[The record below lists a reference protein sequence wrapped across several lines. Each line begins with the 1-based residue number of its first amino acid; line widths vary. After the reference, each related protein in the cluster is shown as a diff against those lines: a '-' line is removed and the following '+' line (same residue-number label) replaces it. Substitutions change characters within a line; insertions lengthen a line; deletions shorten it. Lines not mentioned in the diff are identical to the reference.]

1 MNINYNKLDA
11 VSAEITV
18 ELVKADYE
26 QNVSKAIKDYA
37 KRAQMPGFRP
47 GKVPMSL
54 IQKRVGTSFK
64 AEQVEKMASEEL
76 YKYITENK
84 IDILGSPLQSE
95 NQKELDI
102 EKDDFTFVFDVALRP
117 EFDATLSDKD
127 KIAYYDIKVEDKD
140 VDEQVKRMC
149 QQAARPENAEE
160 YQDGDVVRGTLT
172 ELENGAPKEGGLVV
186 ENASLMPRYF
196 KEEEP
201 KKLFEGAK
209 VGSQITFNPAFANK
223 DNDAEMASLLKVSK
237 EDAANYKGDFLL
249 EITEMSRMVPAS
261 LDQDLFD
268 AFYKD
273 SNIKTEEEFRAKIKS
288 EMEQQFAADSDYR
301 FLLDVREYLAK
312 KVGKLEFAEKFLKRI
327 MKANNPKM
335 EDKTI
340 DENYEKSIDELQ
352 WQMERD
358 QLVKQ
363 NEIKVTDEELHQ
375 TAIQAARFQFVQYG
389 INNIPDQYLESYAKN
404 MLEKEEQR
412 TSLVERALETK
423 LSSVLKNV
431 VKLNRKSVTLE
442 EFNKLFEK

>member
-1 MNINYNKLDA
+1 MNIQLKKLDA

-18 ELVKADYE
+18 DLVKADYE
-26 QNVSKAIKDYA
+26 EKVNKAIKDYA

-64 AEQVEKMASEEL
+64 AEEVEKMASNEL
-76 YKYITENK
+76 YKYLTENK
-84 IDILGSPLQSE
+84 VDILGSPLQSE

-117 EFDATLSDKD
+117 EFDATLTEKD
-127 KIAYYDIKVEDKD
+127 KIVYYDIKAGDKE
-140 VDEQVKRMC
+140 VDEQVSRLC
-149 QQAARPENAEE
+149 QQAAHPENAEE

-172 ELENGAPKEGGLVV
+172 ELENGAPKAEGLVV

-196 KEEEP
+196 KEEDA

-209 VGSQITFNPAFANK
+209 VGSQITFNPWNANK
-223 DNDAEMASLLKVSK
+223 ENEGEMASLLKIDKSEVV
-237 EDAANYKGDFLL
+237 NHTGDFLL
-249 EITEMSRMVPAS
+249 EITEFSRMVPAK
-261 LDQDLFD
+261 LDQELFD
-268 AFYKD
+268 LYYKD
-273 SNIKTEEEFRAKIKS
+273 SNIKTEEDFRARIKQD
-288 EMEQQFAADSDYR
+288 MEQQMAADSDYR

-312 KVGKLEFAEKFLKRI
+312 KVGKLQFAEKFLKRI

-335 EDKTI
+335 EDKAI
-340 DENYEKSIDELQ
+340 DENFEKSIEELQ

-363 NEIKVTDEELHQ
+363 TEIKVTDEELHQ
-375 TAIQAARFQFVQYG
+375 TAVQAARFQFAQYG
-389 INNIPDQYLESYAKN
+389 INNIPDQYLENYAKD
-404 MLEKEEQR
+404 MLTKEEQR
-412 TSLVERALETK
+412 ANLMERAIETK
-423 LSSVLKNV
+423 LSSALKNV